1 MKIKEYV
8 IKEIRKSYNEEELTD
23 DQKKE
28 IEVSAENIEKRL
40 EYLQRLQEKVLSD
53 KNLLSEFIKLTS
65 EYMSEKHG

>member
-28 IEVSAENIEKRL
+28 IELSVEKIEKRL
-40 EYLQRLQEKVLSD
+40 AYLQRLQEKVLND
-53 KNLLSEFIKLTS
+53 KDLLGEFIKLTS
-65 EYMSEKHG
+65 EYMSKQHG